1 MKNEFIRKMQQGRRC
16 VGTFSHISSEIAIE
30 GLAYAGMD
38 FVIIDGEHGTVGA
51 ETVQKLVRAAK
62 LHGMTP
68 FVRVRDCSRGAVLSM
83 LEAGTHGIV
92 VPQINTLDEVRS
104 LVENSRYYPQGSRGV
119 FLGSNGGYG
128 FAEFA
133 EQGLQNYFDVCNR
146 ETLIFP
152 QCETK
157 GCLESIEE
165 IAMLPGVDGIFI
177 GPYDLSVALGIPGQF
192 EAAEFKAAME
202 RIKAAV
208 KAAGKLL
215 ITYTVKP
222 EAVAGFFE
230 EGFDAVALNVDVA
243 LLISLVRDTV
253 RKARGDWA

>member
-1 MKNEFIRKMQQGRRC
+1 MKNEFIVKMRQGRRC
-16 VGTFSHISSEIAIE
+16 VGTFSHISSEIAME

-51 ETVQKLVRAAK
+51 ETVQKLVRVAN
-62 LHGMTP
+62 LHKMTP
-68 FVRVRDCSRGAVLSM
+68 FVRTRDCSRGAVLSM
-83 LEAGTHGIV
+83 LEAGAHGLVI
-92 VPQINTLDEVRS
+92 PQINTVDEVRS
-104 LVENSRYYPQGSRGV
+104 LVANSRYYPQGSRGV

-128 FAEFA
+128 FADFA
-133 EQGLQNYFDVCNR
+133 EKGLQSYFDVCNR

-157 GCLESIEE
+157 GCLENIEE
-165 IAMLPGVDGIFI
+165 IAMIPGVDGIFI

-192 EAAEFKAAME
+192 DAPEFGAAVE

-208 KAAGKLL
+208 KAAGKML

-222 EAVAGFFE
+222 EAVSKFFD
-230 EGFDAVALNVDVA
+230 EGYDAVALNVDVA
-243 LLISLVRDTV
+243 LMISLMRDTV
-253 RKARGDWA
+253 KKARGHWA

>member
-1 MKNEFIRKMQQGRRC
+1 MKNEFIRKMQQGRHC
-16 VGTFSHISSEIAIE
+16 VGTFSHISSEVAIE
-30 GLAYAGMD
+30 GLAYAEMD
-38 FVIIDGEHGTVGA
+38 FVIIDGEHGTVGP
-51 ETVQKLVRAAK
+51 ETAQKLVRAAN

-68 FVRVRDCSRGAVLSM
+68 FVRTRDCSRGAVLSM
-83 LEAGTHGIV
+83 LEAGAHGLV
-92 VPQINTLDEVRS
+92 VPQINTVDEVRS

-119 FLGSNGGYG
+119 FLGGNGGYG

-133 EQGLQNYFDVCNR
+133 EKGLQSYFDVCNR

-165 IAMLPGVDGIFI
+165 IAMIPGVDGIFI
-177 GPYDLSVALGIPGQF
+177 GPYDLSVALGIPGRF
-192 EAAEFKAAME
+192 GEPEFAAAVE

-208 KAAGKLL
+208 KAAGKLA
-215 ITYTVKP
+215 ITYTTRP
-222 EAVAGFFE
+222 EDVSRYFA
-230 EGFDAVALNVDVA
+230 EGFNAVALNVDVA

-253 RKARGDWA
+253 RQARGKWA